1 MVFLTVFC
9 GIPNTV
15 CAFEAGKESFYG
27 LSIMHVSGTHEILE
41 IGITSNSDV
50 LQVVDKDSAV
60 IDGSQKIGSDKRHR
74 DIQRFRYREDEDYQG
89 VLVWIRRW
97 LEKGEEK
104 RPR

>member
-15 CAFEAGKESFYG
+15 CACEAVKGSFYG
-27 LSIMHVSGTHEILE
+27 LRITHVSGTHELLE

-60 IDGSQKIGSDKRHR
+60 IDGSRNIGSDKRHR